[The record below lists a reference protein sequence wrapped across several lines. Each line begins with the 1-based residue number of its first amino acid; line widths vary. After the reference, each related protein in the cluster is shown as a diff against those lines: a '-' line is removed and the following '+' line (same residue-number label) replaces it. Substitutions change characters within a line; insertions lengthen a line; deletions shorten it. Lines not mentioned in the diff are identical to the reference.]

1 MINATLLNL
10 LPHLR
15 AVSAATNQYVMAEQ
29 WTEFTDFVYVD
40 AFYAHHRGGRKTIAR
55 KWSGYQ
61 PNVLLRDGVVMAS
74 RGLDNVTDVC
84 EAMRADLARR
94 NGGQS

>member
-1 MINATLLNL
+1 MSEQRLNDL

-15 AVSAATNQYVMAEQ
+15 ALSEYTNQFVLAEQ
-29 WTEFTDFVYVD
+29 LPELDDRLYMDV
-40 AFYAHHRGGRKTIAR
+40 FYAGYRGSLSMVAR
-55 KWSGYQ
+55 KWSDWH
-61 PNVLLRDGVVMAS
+61 PSVLVVNGVVMAS

-94 NGGQS
+94 NGAQS